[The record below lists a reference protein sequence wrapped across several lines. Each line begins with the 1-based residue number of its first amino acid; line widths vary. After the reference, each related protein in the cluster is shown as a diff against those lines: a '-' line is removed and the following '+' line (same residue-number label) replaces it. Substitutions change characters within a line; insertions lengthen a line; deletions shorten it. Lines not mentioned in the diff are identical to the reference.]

1 MENIKNK
8 SLDIRYACI
17 HGFYWMICCSMI
29 GYASVFLL
37 DKGFSNAIIG
47 IVLSVSNIL
56 AVVGQPALAA
66 YMDKTTKL
74 SLRMLISIILVAI
87 IVLSLLLVF
96 IGGTS
101 ALMIGLVIVVF
112 TLMLVIQ
119 PFINSLT
126 FAFEKQGIHINF
138 GLARGLGSVAYA
150 VISLLLGNIVN
161 QYSPEVL
168 PFFYVGL
175 SLCLL
180 GFVYTFFLP
189 SDKKVENKPETIK
202 EEKPVQ
208 EKVSMIEFFKK
219 YKKFMVLLAAT
230 VLLFF
235 DHSLIN
241 NFFIQ
246 VIKQIGGNPS
256 DMGNA
261 IFLAAMLELPT
272 MALFSKFQ
280 SKIGCKKMLM
290 ISAVFFSAKH
300 ILTYFAMNMMMI
312 YMAQVLQ
319 MFAYA
324 IFIPATVYYIGEL
337 VDEHD
342 LVKGQALMTGAMT
355 LSSVFASLAG
365 GVLLD
370 SLGVTTV
377 LLIGAI
383 VSVLGTILAFTS
395 IEDVD
400 NRVKESL

>member
-1 MENIKNK
+1 MEKIKSK

-47 IVLSVSNIL
+47 VVLSVSNIL
-56 AVVGQPALAA
+56 AVVGQPVLAT

-74 SLRMLISIILVAI
+74 SLRMLISFMLVGI
-87 IVLSLLLVF
+87 IVLSSLLVF

-101 ALMIGLVIVVF
+101 ALMIGLVIIVF

-126 FAFEKQGIHINF
+126 FAFEKQGVNINF

-180 GFVYTFFLP
+180 GFIYTFYLP
-189 SDKKVENKPETIK
+189 NDKKEKLK
-202 EEKPVQ
+202 EPVKTVKPVQ
-208 EKVSMIEFFKK
+208 EKVSMIDFFKK
-219 YKKFMVLLAAT
+219 YRKFMVLLAAT

-272 MALFSKFQ
+272 MALFAKFR
-280 SKIGCKKMLM
+280 SRIGCKKMLL

-300 ILTYFAMNMMMI
+300 ILTYFAINMVMI
-312 YMAQVLQ
+312 YMAQILQ

-324 IFIPATVYYIGEL
+324 IFIPATVYYIGQL

-383 VSVLGTILAFTS
+383 ISVLGTLLVFAS
-395 IEDVD
+395 VEDVD
-400 NRVKESL
+400 HKMKESL